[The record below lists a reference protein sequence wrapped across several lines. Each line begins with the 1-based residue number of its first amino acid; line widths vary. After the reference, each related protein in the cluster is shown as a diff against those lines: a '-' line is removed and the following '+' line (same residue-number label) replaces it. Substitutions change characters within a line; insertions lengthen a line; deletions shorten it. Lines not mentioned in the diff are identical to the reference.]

1 MMMRR
6 VLLAVMLLA
15 VTMLAMAKPKPTQY
29 GRGKGKVYI
38 FGVSQELTDSVV
50 YITFINEIDSLDLMK
65 RTKFLPFRS
74 EFSLQLK
81 EYMEGTLKKSHQT
94 TCVFY
99 SNKRKNDTINAT
111 VIPTS
116 RAINSELVK
125 SNPNFMILTRLA
137 PNMIGIPRKK
147 VNSAAAGLETP
158 SVSPPMMV
166 EPDLDVPG
174 TSDSIWNAPIPKAL
188 LKGSP
193 SISLTANCL
202 FAFLFSIIMNHTP

>member
-29 GRGKGKVYI
+29 GRGKGKVYL

-99 SNKRKNDTINAT
+99 SNKRKKL
-111 VIPTS
+111 S
-116 RAINSELVK
+116 KKYYKVK
-125 SNPNFMILTRLA
+125 KRYLDNPYTKIMPIESFQFRHPLDSF
-137 PNMIGIPRKK
+137 
-147 VNSAAAGLETP
+147 VNEN
-158 SVSPPMMV
+158 V
-166 EPDLDVPG
+166 E
-174 TSDSIWNAPIPKAL
+174 
-188 LKGSP
+188 
-193 SISLTANCL
+193 
-202 FAFLFSIIMNHTP
+202 